1 MASQFGQPV
10 YHHASTSTTMRVAAD
25 LAQQG
30 CPEGTTVTAD
40 EQTAGRGRLG
50 RSWVSQ
56 AGLGLYLSLVL
67 RPPVRPHAAPI
78 LTLVAGVGVKEGL
91 EGLTGLHCDIRWPND
106 ILVNERKCCGILVE
120 MEAEQQRVAHVI
132 VGIGINLNHAEFPP
146 DLGNTATSLR
156 IETGKSWSRE
166 QVLDPVLRSLESC
179 YDLYLHEGSEPVLE
193 AFQAASS
200 YARGRRVVIEG
211 GPEDGSVPVRGVT
224 AGVNEHGLLML
235 EDASGNVAPVVAGS
249 VRPDTVKI

>member
-1 MASQFGQPV
+1 MASQFGQPT
-10 YHHASTSTTMRVAAD
+10 HHYASIGTTMRVAAD

-67 RPPVRPHAAPI
+67 RPPIRPHAAPI

-132 VGIGINLNHAEFPP
+132 VGIGINLNHEEFPP

-224 AGVNEHGLLML
+224 AGLNEHGLLML
-235 EDASGNVAPVVAGS
+235 EDASGKVAPVVAGS